1 MAGENFKTMK
11 FSREDLTQRRG
22 GAEDA
27 EEEFFRE
34 DFTRR
39 RGGAKDAEEEKEKRL
54 GKPLNIK
61 LSYQKAQIYNDEL
74 TNNNSAPLRLC
85 ERKFGI
91 VSLRLC
97 VSLLFILFL
106 ILISCQTTPGMSN
119 VDPENANILPLER
132 GALFYIVADVK
143 KVRPIIERLPIE
155 ELNDSQ
161 TRQMLD
167 RTNYIA
173 AAVFPQESGR
183 RFQLAAWGNYP
194 ASQADFALSFNKNW
208 KKMRSQAGGSYWYS
222 SANRLSLAVG
232 SRQAFAASSLTGD
245 PFDPLSKEGIELP
258 EGFADFRRNAG
269 VISPFSCWLEN
280 PAILISRIMNDLG
293 FPLGIPV
300 QKLFINLM
308 PTQEEKYETLI
319 RLQFENAAY
328 ARNMIRIFN
337 MAAGLFSGN
346 FDIALASLFFANP
359 PVLNGSN
366 VDIRSAA
373 LDEEEIVQLLGFFNT
388 FLTGY

>member
-1 MAGENFKTMK
+1 MAGKNYKTMK
-11 FSREDLTQRRG
+11 FIREDITQRRG

-27 EEEFFRE
+27 KE
-34 DFTRR
+34 
-39 RGGAKDAEEEKEKRL
+39 EEEKKFNKSLYQR
-54 GKPLNIK
+54 
-61 LSYQKAQIYNDEL
+61 LSYPEARRYNDEL
-74 TNNNSAPLRLC
+74 TNNNSASLRLC
-85 ERKFGI
+85 ERIFGI
-91 VSLRLC
+91 VSPRLC
-97 VSLLFILFL
+97 ESLFFILLFIF
-106 ILISCQTTPGMSN
+106 ILISCRTTPGMSDI
-119 VDPENANILPLER
+119 DPENANVLPLES
-132 GALFYIVADVK
+132 GALFYIVADVNK
-143 KVRPIIERLPIE
+143 MRPIIERLPFE
-155 ELNDSQ
+155 ELNNSQ

-167 RTNYIA
+167 KTNYIA

-194 ASQADFALSFNKNW
+194 ASQADFALGLNKNW
-208 KKMRSQAGGSYWYS
+208 KKMQSQSGGSYWYS

-269 VISPFSCWLEN
+269 VNSPFSCWLEN

-293 FPLGIPV
+293 IPLGVPV
-300 QKLFINLM
+300 QKIFINLL
-308 PTQEEKYETLI
+308 PTQDEKYETLI
-319 RLQFENAAY
+319 RLQFENASY

-337 MAAGLFSGN
+337 LAAGFFPVDSDMAFS
-346 FDIALASLFFANP
+346 SLFFANP

-373 LDEEEIVQLLGFFNT
+373 LDEEEIVQLLGLFTLF
-388 FLTGY
+388 